1 MDPITGTID
10 KLEEV
15 LGHSPHPAIV
25 ALPVGAW
32 TVSNICDGLYLL
44 TGNDAYDSTAQV
56 SMAIGLLGA
65 AGAAVTGLRDYG
77 YIPQD
82 RQPSHDVATTHGLG
96 NAAAGTLIMTSY
108 VLRSRDRAA
117 GYRTGLFPRL
127 LSLAGGALS
136 MYTAWLGG
144 KLVQEYGEAVKP
156 VMAQQDAK
164 QGQLET
170 GDRGSRQER
179 GNNWPRGRRQESLA
193 PERIAKGGLRVTPA
207 SGKEERL
214 RRPERSL
221 RRRSRPGQT
230 GTRGQVRGQGQADHR
245 CRGEESAPP
254 PSRHLMVP
262 GKPTRPAGSEA
273 SKSRAVGGSA
283 SGS

>member
-32 TVSNICDGLYLL
+32 TVSNICDSLYLM
-44 TGNDAYDSTAQV
+44 TGNDAYDNAAQV
-56 SMAIGLLGA
+56 SMAIGLVGA

-96 NAAAGTLIMTSY
+96 NAVAGTLFMTSY

-127 LSLAGGALS
+127 LALAGGGLA

-156 VMAQQDAK
+156 VMDQQK
-164 QGQLET
+164 SEQHQLEA
-170 GDRGSRQER
+170 GNRGSREEHA
-179 GNNWPRGRRQESLA
+179 GNGPRGRQEA
-193 PERIAKGGLRVTPA
+193 VA
-207 SGKEERL
+207 
-214 RRPERSL
+214 
-221 RRRSRPGQT
+221 
-230 GTRGQVRGQGQADHR
+230 HR
-245 CRGEESAPP
+245 NR
-254 PSRHLMVP
+254 
-262 GKPTRPAGSEA
+262 
-273 SKSRAVGGSA
+273 
-283 SGS
+283 

>member
-170 GDRGSRQER
+170 GDGGSRQER
-179 GNNWPRGRRQESLA
+179 GDNWPRSRRQESLA
-193 PERIAKGGLRVTPA
+193 
-207 SGKEERL
+207 
-214 RRPERSL
+214 RRNR
-221 RRRSRPGQT
+221 
-230 GTRGQVRGQGQADHR
+230 
-245 CRGEESAPP
+245 
-254 PSRHLMVP
+254 
-262 GKPTRPAGSEA
+262 
-273 SKSRAVGGSA
+273 
-283 SGS
+283 

>member
-1 MDPITGTID
+1 MDPITGSID
-10 KLEEV
+10 KLEAA

-25 ALPVGAW
+25 ALPIGAW
-32 TVSNICDGLYLL
+32 TVSNICDGLYLM
-44 TGNDAYDSTAQV
+44 TGNEAYDNTAQV
-56 SMAIGLLGA
+56 SMAIGLIGA

-96 NAAAGTLIMTSY
+96 NAVAGTLFMTSY

-156 VMAQQDAK
+156 VMDQQKAEPS
-164 QGQLET
+164 QLEA
-170 GDRGSRQER
+170 GDKGARQQRGEN
-179 GNNWPRGRRQESLA
+179 GPRGRRQESI
-193 PERIAKGGLRVTPA
+193 P
-207 SGKEERL
+207 
-214 RRPERSL
+214 RRN
-221 RRRSRPGQT
+221 G
-230 GTRGQVRGQGQADHR
+230 
-245 CRGEESAPP
+245 
-254 PSRHLMVP
+254 
-262 GKPTRPAGSEA
+262 
-273 SKSRAVGGSA
+273 
-283 SGS
+283 

>member
-1 MDPITGTID
+1 MMDPITGTID
-10 KLEEV
+10 KLEAV

-44 TGNDAYDSTAQV
+44 TGNDAYDNTAQV
-56 SMAIGLLGA
+56 SMAIGLMGA

-96 NAAAGTLIMTSY
+96 NALAGTLIMTSY

-117 GYRTGLFPRL
+117 GYRIGLFPRL
-127 LSLAGGALS
+127 LSVAGGALS

-156 VMAQQDAK
+156 VMDRQEAA
-164 QGQLET
+164 QGQLEASEKS
-170 GDRGSRQER
+170 SRPQR
-179 GNNWPRGRRQESLA
+179 GNNGSRGRRQENIA
-193 PERIAKGGLRVTPA
+193 PQRIAEGGMWVTSRIELRGAAGSPFW
-207 SGKEERL
+207 GPRE
-214 RRPERSL
+214 
-221 RRRSRPGQT
+221 
-230 GTRGQVRGQGQADHR
+230 DHR
-245 CRGEESAPP
+245 CRGLPVRRPCRTTAIRVDLPGEPRSRRLTVPAQPP
-254 PSRHLMVP
+254 
-262 GKPTRPAGSEA
+262 RPA
-273 SKSRAVGGSA
+273 
-283 SGS
+283 

>member
-10 KLEEV
+10 KLEEI

-44 TGNDAYDSTAQV
+44 TGNDAYDNTAQV

-65 AGAAVTGLRDYG
+65 VRGGDRVARRRLHPAGPAA
-77 YIPQD
+77 
-82 RQPSHDVATTHGLG
+82 QPRCRHDPRPGECSP
-96 NAAAGTLIMTSY
+96 AGTLIMTSY

-179 GNNWPRGRRQESLA
+179 GDNWPRGRRQESL
-193 PERIAKGGLRVTPA
+193 
-207 SGKEERL
+207 
-214 RRPERSL
+214 
-221 RRRSRPGQT
+221 SRT
-230 GTRGQVRGQGQADHR
+230 GTDSERRDVGHINDASERV
-245 CRGEESAPP
+245 
-254 PSRHLMVP
+254 
-262 GKPTRPAGSEA
+262 GSD
-273 SKSRAVGGSA
+273 KSIGGGSTGFPMLNG
-283 SGS
+283 GS

>member
-10 KLEEV
+10 KLEET

-44 TGNDAYDSTAQV
+44 TGNDAYDNTAQV

-96 NAAAGTLIMTSY
+96 NAVAGTLIMTSY

-117 GYRTGLFPRL
+117 GYRTGLFSRL

-156 VMAQQDAK
+156 VMAKQDAK

-170 GDRGSRQER
+170 GDRVSRQER
-179 GNNWPRGRRQESLA
+179 GNNWSRGRRQESLA
-193 PERIAKGGLRVTPA
+193 
-207 SGKEERL
+207 
-214 RRPERSL
+214 
-221 RRRSRPGQT
+221 
-230 GTRGQVRGQGQADHR
+230 HR
-245 CRGEESAPP
+245 NG
-254 PSRHLMVP
+254 
-262 GKPTRPAGSEA
+262 
-273 SKSRAVGGSA
+273 
-283 SGS
+283 